1 MTGADEPLAAWSVAV
16 MDIPATG
23 LARTKSATAQEC
35 QVIADALAILAC
47 ESVSFDYVI
56 MPTSDGSYRLKG
68 DLTAR
73 VVQQCVVTLEPIVET
88 INDRVLT
95 DFRPADDLPD
105 KEGGVVDMEE
115 DYDEE
120 PIIDQSLAIGRIAYE
135 HLASALNPY
144 PRKDGA
150 TLDWKPTA
158 ETSSAKDNPFAVL
171 AKLKDKR

>member
-16 MDIPATG
+16 TDIPAAG
-23 LARTKSATAQEC
+23 LERSKSATTQEC
-35 QVIADALAILAC
+35 QVIADTLAIPAC
-47 ESVSFDYVI
+47 ESVSFNYAI
-56 MPTSDGSYRLKG
+56 MPMGDGSYRLKG

-73 VVQQCVVTLEPIVET
+73 VVQQCVVSLEPVVET
-88 INDRVLT
+88 IEDRVLT
-95 DFRPADDLPD
+95 DFRPAGDLPD
-105 KEGGVVDMEE
+105 DEGGVVDMEE

-120 PIIDQSLAIGRIAYE
+120 PIIDQSLDIGRIAYE

-150 TLDWKPTA
+150 TLDWKPAA
-158 ETSSAKDNPFAVL
+158 ETSSASDNPFAVL